1 MYLRSNQSGF
11 TLIEIMIALVLM
23 SFISIGVFT
32 ITTNNLE
39 TKDMVTN
46 EDRAFFQSYGAF
58 DRMSRDIEQLWS
70 PYYYDAPKGKKKSS
84 SSRDS
89 YDETPSNDFIV
100 RESFKSSS
108 SKNHPVPDFSME
120 DKSVLQ
126 FITSSHLR
134 RIEGQKESQ
143 FAWIQY
149 SLENYEGENE
159 TYKGSQ
165 NLVRKVISQDI
176 FKADLEWSKV
186 KGQVLLK
193 GIKDIKYNF
202 WSQKQEKW
210 IDDLR
215 QFDVIR
221 KSAPHAIRLYIKWV
235 DSNAVEQSTLK
246 VFRPHWPFFDVVEDY
261 KLKEAAKKAGTN
273 NNNNPNNPSGNSG
286 SGSSGNSNNTGNNGQ
301 GSVN

>member
-58 DRMSRDIEQLWS
+58 DRISRDIEQLWS
-70 PYYYDAPKGKKKSS
+70 PYYYDAPKAKKANSN
-84 SSRDS
+84 SRDS
-89 YDETPSNDFIV
+89 YDEVPSNDFIV
-100 RESFKSSS
+100 RESFKSAS
-108 SKNHPVPDFSME
+108 SKNHPVPDFSIE

-149 SLENYEGENE
+149 SLENYEGEKE
-159 TYKGSQ
+159 AFKGTQ

-176 FKADLEWSKV
+176 YKADLEWAKI

-193 GIKDIKYNF
+193 GVKDIKYDF

-210 IDDLR
+210 LDDIR

-221 KSAPHAIRLYIKWV
+221 KSAPQAIRLYIKWI
-235 DSNAVEQSTLK
+235 DSNEIEQSTLK
-246 VFRPHWPFFDVVEDY
+246 VFRPHWPYFDVVEDF
-261 KLKEAAKKAGTN
+261 KIKEAARKPKN
-273 NNNNPNNPSGNSG
+273 GNSG
-286 SGSSGNSNNTGNNGQ
+286 NRGSNNNGSSNNSGGNSGGSNGGQ
-301 GSVN
+301 GNVN